1 MTYEALLQNDNDVI
15 IKGSRCILTTT
26 ELYQTVILKD
36 TTGIHIH
43 RDFAD
48 RYFTASGLADFIKQA
63 KAINPFCEITVDSN
77 VHDFQTDAVLSLA
90 HYNDPGDVIYQ
101 LMAHPKEMMQV
112 IHTLCDS
119 YMHAYSETLVANNK
133 VSTLQLQNSELLK
146 KLEDAQE
153 SYKAILAD
161 KELVQSQLGMLV
173 GRINYSFEK
182 EVDPSQFIQIE
193 GKSKYTKIL
202 YIKERVRVRYVDT
215 LIYYLKEILRI
226 LYSVPAREVV
236 IGPYYSYEGAQM
248 YPHLVPSFGISYN
261 QVYKSDIYMPGFQ
274 PKIMEDILRNPSN
287 VEYLIVLDRCGMG
300 VPHILGDG
308 VEYIYTMSD
317 PRDNY
322 DNLPPSRIISYFH
335 ETLHIPFIEDFG
347 ELSSEEKM
355 NRYSSMQIMK
365 FLLDLMEKR

>member
-1 MTYEALLQNDNDVI
+1 MTYVALLQNDNDVI
-15 IKGSRCILTTT
+15 IKGSRPILNTT
-26 ELYQTVILKD
+26 ELYQAIILRD
-36 TTGIHIH
+36 TTGIHISQE
-43 RDFAD
+43 FAD

-63 KAINPFCEITVDSN
+63 KEINPFCESTVDAA
-77 VHDFQTDAVLSLA
+77 VKDFQTEAVRELA
-90 HYNDPGDVIYQ
+90 RYNDPGDVIYQ
-101 LMAHPKEMMQV
+101 LMSHPKEMMGV

-133 VSTLQLQNSELLK
+133 VATLQLQNSELMKRLDDASDELK
-146 KLEDAQE
+146 QVLM
-153 SYKAILAD
+153 D

-182 EVDPSQFIQIE
+182 DVDPSQFIQIE

-226 LYSVPAREVV
+226 LYGVPAREVV

-248 YPHLVPSFGISYN
+248 YPHLVPSFGISYTN
-261 QVYKSDIYMPGFQ
+261 LYKADIYMPGFQ
-274 PKIMEDILRNPSN
+274 PRIMEDILRNPSN
-287 VEYLIVLDRCGMG
+287 VEYRIVLDRCGMG
-300 VPHILGDG
+300 VPHIIGDG

-322 DNLPPSRIISYFH
+322 DDLPQSRIISYFH
-335 ETLHIPFIEDFG
+335 DTLHIPFIEDFDK
-347 ELSSEEKM
+347 LSLEERM
-355 NRYSSMQIMK
+355 NKYSSMLIMK
-365 FLLDLMEKR
+365 FLIELLERR